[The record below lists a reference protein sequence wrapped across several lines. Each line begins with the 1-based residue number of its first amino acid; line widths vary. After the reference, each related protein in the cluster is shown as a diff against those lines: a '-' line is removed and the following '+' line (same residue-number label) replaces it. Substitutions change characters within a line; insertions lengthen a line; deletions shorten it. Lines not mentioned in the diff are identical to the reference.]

1 MPVAKQVLKFKYGT
15 QAAYT
20 AAIKDLNTI
29 YFTTDSNRLFVGE
42 TEYSRPVQHG
52 TSLPEGYAPANSLFV
67 LEAGTARTLYY
78 SKDGATWEI
87 IAKLPA
93 TIAGGVF
100 GNNTAGAVA
109 FGGTIKVPKV
119 TVDDRGFVTAAEEVE
134 VTLPDKPADIK
145 NTSTTSGEGNAVTA
159 VEFGADGHTLT
170 VTKGETF
177 ATKKELT
184 DAVGKITSF
193 DIDSNGGTG
202 YASLAALKEAH
213 PEGTKGV
220 FYLVVNTDASTDNAF
235 IEYFWTG
242 TAYEMAGKFGE
253 VDTSDLATKTE
264 LSDGLATKVDKTTT
278 VNGQALSGNV
288 TITDI
293 TGNAGTADKLKTGVK
308 INGVDFDGSKD
319 ITIAVGSASL
329 EGLTDTTIT
338 NAAAGN
344 SLVYDGAT
352 SKWINK
358 TLTKADVGL
367 GNVDNTADANKNVA
381 SAGKLTTAR
390 TINFIGDDATG
401 SVEFDGSADVNV
413 TLDVKKADAA
423 DTATKATQDA
433 SGNVIEDTYATKTEL
448 ANSALV
454 WETI

>member
-20 AAIKDLNTI
+20 AATKDLNTI

-67 LEAGTARTLYY
+67 LETGTARTLYY
-78 SKDGATWEI
+78 SKDGAAWEV

-93 TIAGGVF
+93 TITGGVF
-100 GNNTAGAVA
+100 GNNTAGAVE

-177 ATKKELT
+177 ATKTELT
-184 DAVGKITSF
+184 DAIGKITSF

-202 YASLAALKEAH
+202 YASLVALKEAH

-220 FYLVVNTDASTDNAF
+220 FYLVVNSDASTDNAF
-235 IEYFWTG
+235 VEYFWTG

-264 LSDGLATKVDKTTT
+264 LSEGLATKVDKTTT

-319 ITIAVGSASL
+319 INIAAGSASL

-338 NAAAGN
+338 DAAAGN
-344 SLVYDGAT
+344 SLVYDGTT